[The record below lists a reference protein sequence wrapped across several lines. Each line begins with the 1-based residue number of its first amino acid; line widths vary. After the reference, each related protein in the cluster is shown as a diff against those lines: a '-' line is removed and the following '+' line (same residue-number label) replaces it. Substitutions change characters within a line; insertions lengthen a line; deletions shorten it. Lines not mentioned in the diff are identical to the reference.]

1 MNSSHP
7 EWYSE
12 PLDDA
17 VYGETASNKIVPNQG
32 FNFSQGISSEET
44 SVLRKVRDQPSTPDG
59 SATEN
64 RTNARFVK
72 ALILVYINGY
82 KSYRINYNIMNFIC
96 INSSIL
102 N

>member
-32 FNFSQGISSEET
+32 FNFSSGITSKET
-44 SVLRKVRDQPSTPDG
+44 SAIRKVGEQPYTPDG
-59 SATEN
+59 NATEN

-72 ALILVYINGY
+72 ALILVY
-82 KSYRINYNIMNFIC
+82 K
-96 INSSIL
+96 L
-102 N
+102 